1 MQAELPCRVQWVTR
15 PEHMHGLVE
24 KMLALG
30 AVLVG
35 RSAYDSSTE
44 DLDAMA
50 DAEAGPLSIAEFK
63 VDPVVL
69 RRQLIE
75 VVGCLAVGE
84 TLLVDLTSKRL
95 KVQVLPVASDHGV
108 VIRKADGVHRLPRG
122 RTGRRRET
130 RWLAHQLDN
139 QAYA

>member
-1 MQAELPCRVQWVTR
+1 MQWVTR
-15 PEHMHGLVE
+15 PDLMHELVE

-35 RSAYDSSTE
+35 RSAYDPSTE

-50 DAEAGPLSIAEFK
+50 DAESGPLSIAEFK
-63 VDPVVL
+63 VDAAVL
-69 RRQLIE
+69 RHQLIE
-75 VVGCLAVGE
+75 MVECLAMAD

-108 VIRKADGVHRLPRG
+108 VIRRADGIHRLPRG
-122 RTGRRRET
+122 RSGRRHT
-130 RWLAHQLDN
+130 RWLANQLDQ

>member
-1 MQAELPCRVQWVTR
+1 MQAGVTCRVQWVTR
-15 PEHMHGLVE
+15 PDRMHELVE

-35 RSAYDSSTE
+35 RSAYDPSTE

-50 DAEAGPLSIAEFK
+50 DAESGPLSIAEFK
-63 VDPVVL
+63 VDAAVL
-69 RRQLIE
+69 RHQLIE
-75 VVGCLAVGE
+75 MVECLAMAD

-108 VIRKADGVHRLPRG
+108 VIRRADGVHRLPRG
-122 RTGRRRET
+122 RSGRHT
-130 RWLAHQLDN
+130 RWLANQLDQ